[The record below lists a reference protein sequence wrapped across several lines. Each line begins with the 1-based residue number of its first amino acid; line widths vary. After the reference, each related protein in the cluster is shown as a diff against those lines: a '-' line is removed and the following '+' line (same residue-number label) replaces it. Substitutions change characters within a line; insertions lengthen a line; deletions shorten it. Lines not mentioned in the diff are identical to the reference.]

1 MIAMRRQSLSL
12 LRQSLL
18 ACACAALLVFSGGLK
33 ASAQQAEDDDDTF
46 EQKIIKNILG
56 GLGVDTGRNGIDY
69 RERSP
74 LGISPSRDLPPPES
88 AAAAAA
94 RNAAWPKEQQQKK
107 AAVQNRENRR
117 ASPEEPGTSSLL
129 TPDEMRRGINP
140 NSQRITDR
148 SQSGS
153 EEEPMVGRPLTPSE
167 LGGKS
172 MLSWDSL
179 MGGGHKPETQQFK
192 GEPSRNALTQPPTGY
207 QTPSPNFPYGAGQ
220 DRSSGWKIPTILSR
234 PEGNPDQ

>member
-1 MIAMRRQSLSL
+1 MTAMRRQSLSL

-18 ACACAALLVFSGGLK
+18 ACACAALLVVSGGLK

-56 GLGVDTGRNGIDY
+56 GLGVNTGQAGIDY

-74 LGISPSRDLPPPES
+74 LVIPPSRDLPPPQS
-88 AAAAAA
+88 AGAAAG
-94 RNAAWPKEQQQKK
+94 NAAWPREQQQKK
-107 AAVQNRENRR
+107 VAVQNRDNRR
-117 ASPEEPGTSSLL
+117 ASPDEPGSSSLL

-140 NSQRITDR
+140 NATRITDR

-153 EEEPMVGRPLTPSE
+153 EEEPMTGRTLTPTE

-172 MLSWDSL
+172 ILSWDGL
-179 MGGGHKPETQQFK
+179 MGGGLKPETKKFE
-192 GEPSRNALTQPPTGY
+192 GEPTRGALTQPPTGY
-207 QTPSPNFPYGAGQ
+207 QTPSPNYPYAGPA
-220 DRSSGWKIPTILSR
+220 DKSSGWKIPTVLSR
-234 PEGNPDQ
+234 PEGTPDN

>member
-1 MIAMRRQSLSL
+1 MRRQSLSL

-18 ACACAALLVFSGGLK
+18 ACACAALLVLSGGLK
-33 ASAQQAEDDDDTF
+33 ASAQQAEDDDDTI

-56 GLGVDTGRNGIDY
+56 GLGVNTGQSGIDY

-74 LGISPSRDLPPPES
+74 LVIPPSRDLPPPQN
-88 AAAAAA
+88 ADAAA
-94 RNAAWPKEQQQKK
+94 RNAAWPREQQQKK
-107 AAVQNRENRR
+107 VTVNRQNTR
-117 ASPEEPGTSSLL
+117 ASPEEPGSSSLL
-129 TPDEMRRGINP
+129 TPDELRRGTNP
-140 NSQRITDR
+140 GAQRITDR

-153 EEEPMVGRPLTPSE
+153 QEDPMIGRTLTPTE

-172 MLSWDSL
+172 ILSWDNL
-179 MGGGHKPETQQFK
+179 MGGGHKPETQKFS
-192 GEPSRNALTQPPTGY
+192 GEPSRGALTQPPAGY

-220 DRSSGWKIPTILSR
+220 DKSSGWKIPTILSR